1 MIVTELTL
9 ASRVVVAPTASV
21 RRPAPEPA
29 GQVCANL
36 LFAAAMS
43 CHAPL
48 ALIAVA
54 EADGRWT
61 MLRYGIAS
69 GDIPA
74 DNVLFGAVGA
84 VGAVGTVGAES
95 LEIGDLRRHPQLGE
109 TRTARSPL
117 GIRFVYGL
125 PLRSESGLLGVL
137 CLFDRCTRQLTTRER
152 RSMAVIADKIA
163 ERLATGRRTNRWHPQ
178 VAPDGADDADGADVA
193 DRSAASR
200 RTICR
205 RPPLASEPAQLA
217 DGPGASRRT
226 IEPRPMVESDLV
238 NIQATR
244 HPVGAP
250 DVPKVQGIAPVLLH
264 TKEVAALFDV
274 TERSVSNW
282 ANSNRLPSFRTAGG
296 HLRFRR
302 EDVLALQ
309 ARRW

>member
-74 DNVLFGAVGA
+74 DNVLFGAI
-84 VGAVGTVGAES
+84 GAVGTVGAES

-137 CLFDRCTRQLTTRER
+137 CVFDRCTRQLTTRER

-163 ERLATGRRTNRWHPQ
+163 ERLATGRRTHRWHPQ
-178 VAPDGADDADGADVA
+178 VAPDGADGADGADVA

-238 NIQATR
+238 DIQATR

>member
-1 MIVTELTL
+1 
-9 ASRVVVAPTASV
+9 
-21 RRPAPEPA
+21 
-29 GQVCANL
+29 
-36 LFAAAMS
+36 
-43 CHAPL
+43 
-48 ALIAVA
+48 
-54 EADGRWT
+54 
-61 MLRYGIAS
+61 
-69 GDIPA
+69 A
-74 DNVLFGAVGA
+74 DNVLFGAIGA

-117 GIRFVYGL
+117 GIRLVYGL

-137 CLFDRCTRQLTTRER
+137 CVFDRCTRQLTTRER

-163 ERLATGRRTNRWHPQ
+163 ERLATGRRTHRWHPQ
-178 VAPDGADDADGADVA
+178 VAPDGADGADGADVA

-238 NIQATR
+238 DIQATR

>member
-1 MIVTELTL
+1 
-9 ASRVVVAPTASV
+9 
-21 RRPAPEPA
+21 
-29 GQVCANL
+29 
-36 LFAAAMS
+36 AAMS

-74 DNVLFGAVGA
+74 DNVLFGA

-178 VAPDGADDADGADVA
+178 VAPDGADGADVA

-238 NIQATR
+238 DIQATR